1 MFAVIVEALV
11 LAMTRHVPGAIAKR
25 CTLA

>member
-11 LAMTRHVPGAIAKR
+11 LAMTRHLPGAIAKR
-25 CTLA
+25 CTLV